1 MIAQAVGSIF
11 ELGGSVLIKFVLRH
25 TVLLF
30 SFLFV
35 SALLLAFPN
44 SADAQLQAQATVAE
58 RITASVEQISKR
70 ISEIESSLQ
79 SKELTEEDLTKFR
92 LDLEKAG
99 NDILDRVA
107 QFLPQIQQLETSISR
122 LPALPAEGEPA
133 EPENIQAERA
143 ALAQQKANATIAV
156 KDAEILSVRAASLT
170 ARVLEQRRAL
180 FVSSILKRRN
190 IDSSVFNEVLNE
202 APQANN
208 RVWQIVSAWFGTTL
222 AQNIWGMLSVLGVTM
237 LISAGFYWLVRPI
250 RIWEQ
255 RLVHAE
261 EITPLQKIML
271 AFFPTVVSGAFAV
284 TIGVSLHNA
293 FQYFGLYRL
302 RIDEMV
308 FNFILIVVVLYFIW
322 NLLRAILAPR
332 NANQRLLPI
341 TNLAASR
348 LFWSG
353 FAMAVVYGAD
363 YFGSQLIS
371 LFSLSVAFTVV
382 KTFVAIALI
391 AMILIVAVMT
401 RLNVFDPQSER
412 SGYRGWNPIIYWLV
426 WLSITAIVIST
437 ALGYVSLSRFIVG
450 QIIVTGSILATMY
463 IGFLTSRAISAQG
476 AMASTKL
483 GNHLSQSKDY
493 TEFRLDQLGL
503 VFSILTNIVVLC
515 IGVPLLLLQWG
526 VQTDEIFSSARSA
539 FTGFSIGGVQISIAR
554 ILIALFAFAAL
565 ILTTRFVQRWFD
577 GKVLAR
583 TQLDSGVKNSI
594 KSGVGY
600 VGFFIAA
607 LVGISWAGFN
617 LSNIALIA
625 GALSVGIGFGLQN
638 IVNNFVS
645 GIIMLI
651 ERPIKVGDII
661 MVAGSEGFVRKINV
675 RATELETFDRQS
687 VIIPNSEVIN
697 TSVGNWMHTDHMR
710 RIIVAVGVAY
720 GSDIEKVRELLLGCV
735 KDDSRV
741 ASFPAPFVHFSDF
754 GASSLDFQLRF
765 FIRDLMLYPIVE
777 TDVRFAID
785 KAFRENDI
793 EIPFPQTDLHIRSS
807 LPQVKGK

>member
-1 MIAQAVGSIF
+1 MLKDFA
-11 ELGGSVLIKFVLRH
+11 LRRI
-25 TVLLF
+25 TLLS
-30 SFLFV
+30 SFFILTALF
-35 SALLLAFPN
+35 LAFPETTN
-44 SADAQLQAQATVAE
+44 AQLQSKANVAE
-58 RITASVEQISKR
+58 RIGAVIEPIAKR
-70 ISEIESSLQ
+70 ISEIETALQ
-79 SKELTEEDLTKFR
+79 KDELTEEDLTEFR
-92 LDLEKAG
+92 VDLEKAG
-99 NDILDRVA
+99 GDILDRVS
-107 QFLPQIQQLETSISR
+107 QFLPDIQELETGISR

-143 ALAQQKANATIAV
+143 ALVQEKANATIAV
-156 KDAEILSVRAASLT
+156 KDAEILSVKAASLT
-170 ARVLEQRRAL
+170 QRVLEKRRAL
-180 FVSSILKRRN
+180 FVSSILERRN
-190 IDSSVFNEVLNE
+190 IDSNVFNEVSSG
-202 APQANN
+202 APDASN
-208 RVWQIVSAWFGTTL
+208 RILQILSAWFGTTL
-222 AQNIWGMLSVLGVTM
+222 PQNIVGLLSAFGVAAF
-237 LISAGFYWLVRPI
+237 ISAGFYWLVSPI
-250 RIWEQ
+250 RIWER
-255 RLVHAE
+255 RLEQAE
-261 EITPLQKIML
+261 EISPLQKIML
-271 AFFPTVVSGAFAV
+271 AFFPTVVSGVFAAI
-284 TIGVSLHNA
+284 IGMTLHNA

-322 NLLRAILAPR
+322 NLLRAILAPK
-332 NANQRLLPI
+332 NANQRLIAI
-341 TNLAASR
+341 TDKSASR
-348 LFWSG
+348 LFWAG
-353 FAMAVVYGAD
+353 VAMAVVYGAD
-363 YFGSQLIS
+363 YFGSELIS
-371 LFSLSVAFTVV
+371 LFSLPVEFTIV
-382 KTFVAIALI
+382 KTLIAIALI
-391 AMILIVAVMT
+391 AAILIAAVMT
-401 RLNVFDPQSER
+401 RLNVFDPQSAR
-412 SGYRGWNPIIYWLV
+412 SGYRGWKPIIYWLV
-426 WLSITAIVIST
+426 WLSIAAIVISA

-483 GNHLSQSKDY
+483 GSHLSQTRDY
-493 TEFRLDQLGL
+493 SDFRLDQLGL
-503 VFSILTNIVVLC
+503 VFSILTNVVVLL
-515 IGVPLLLLQWG
+515 IGLPLLLLQWG
-526 VQTDEIFSSARSA
+526 IQTDEILSWAGSA
-539 FTGFSIGGVQISIAR
+539 FTGFTIGGVQISIAR

-565 ILTTRFVQRWFD
+565 IFATRFVQRWFD

-661 MVAGSEGFVRKINV
+661 AVAGSEGFVRKINV

-710 RIIVAVGVAY
+710 RIVIAVGVAY
-720 GSDIEKVRELLLGCV
+720 GSDIEKVRELLLECV
-735 KDDSRV
+735 KEDSRV

-765 FIRDLMLYPIVE
+765 FIRDLMLYPVVE

-785 KAFRENDI
+785 KAFRDNNI
-793 EIPFPQTDLHIRSS
+793 EIPFPQTDLHIRSG
-807 LPQVKGK
+807 LPRVKGK